1 MYIFTDS
8 YCLRLHLF
16 VTLNWMQECKNLSH
30 IQGEQYESR
39 ANLAREYN
47 IIESNVS
54 DRAKAPLLVEVV
66 KRGAGGPTVIKG
78 RTSSTTTEVC
88 VKRFVSDRK
97 N

>member
-1 MYIFTDS
+1 
-8 YCLRLHLF
+8 
-16 VTLNWMQECKNLSH
+16 MQEYKNLFH
-30 IQGEQYESR
+30 IQGEHYESR

-54 DRAKAPLLVEVV
+54 DSAKAPLLVEVV
-66 KRGAGGPTVIKG
+66 KRGAGDPTVLKG

-88 VKRFVSDRK
+88 VNRFASDHK

>member
-1 MYIFTDS
+1 
-8 YCLRLHLF
+8 
-16 VTLNWMQECKNLSH
+16 MQECKNLFN
-30 IQGEQYESR
+30 IQGEHYESR

-54 DRAKAPLLVEVV
+54 DSVKAPLLVEVV
-66 KRGAGGPTVIKG
+66 KRGAGGPTIIKG

-88 VKRFVSDRK
+88 VKRFVSDHK